1 MESLLSFTP
10 QPEFMSINTF
20 FQHEDSSS
28 TGCPLQSINEVAEV
42 GTEAVHSNDR
52 VTPSQ
57 QTTTYSPPLIDL
69 TDDDDA
75 NTVQYPSI
83 ETTSSSGEGLSPV
96 ARPPSYHE
104 ATSTSVFESEPLP
117 PFDWQK
123 QPVNTSTPLGGGGE
137 GGASSILR
145 HREKQQ

>member
-28 TGCPLQSINEVAEV
+28 TGRPLQSINEVAEV

-75 NTVQYPSI
+75 YTVQYQST

-96 ARPPSYHE
+96 SRPPSYYE
-104 ATSTSVFESEPLP
+104 ATSTSESEPLP
-117 PFDWQK
+117 PIDWQK